1 MKTWIKISI
10 TALIAG
16 LGIAT
21 ISYLA
26 QAPTATPITFS
37 LSLEKNGDDDALLS
51 TVILKGTGENFL
63 FPEIELGSDWG
74 CSITSKEKF
83 NFENSIAEVYCY
95 SAGAGSLFQAKE
107 TASGDLEV
115 VRYLVTEVP
124 DYENKTYSI
133 EITDPSSV
141 YTFDLLETQHIA
153 Q

>member
-16 LGIAT
+16 LGIAA

-37 LSLEKNGDDDALLS
+37 LSLEKNGNDDALLS

-107 TASGDLEV
+107 TDSGDLEV
-115 VRYLVTEVP
+115 VRHTVTEVP
-124 DYENKTYSI
+124 NYENKTYNI
-133 EITDPSSV
+133 EITNPQSV
-141 YTFDLLETQHIA
+141 YSFDLLETQHIVK
-153 Q
+153 